1 MRHFLLAGVAIVAVA
16 TGSIAVNSRAEAAPV
31 GALKAVA
38 DDIAA
43 VENVQFL
50 FEGRRHCWYPDG
62 WHGPGWYWC
71 GYRLRTG
78 LGWGGP
84 EGWQGW
90 RREEH
95 REERREERRERRD
108 RY

>member
-1 MRHFLLAGVAIVAVA
+1 MRSLILTTAAAAVIV
-16 TGSIAVNSRAEAAPV
+16 TGSIALNARLQAAPI
-31 GALKAVA
+31 GGLDAATA
-38 DDIAA
+38 NIAA
-43 VENVQFL
+43 IEKAQFIL
-50 FEGRRHCWYPDG
+50 EGHRHCWYPDG

-71 GYRLRTG
+71 GYRGRVG

-90 RREEH
+90 RREE
-95 REERREERRERRD
+95 RRERHE